1 MRKGM
6 WKKGLTVAM
15 AAAMLAGPVSV
26 PAVFNNGVSVVKADE
41 TNKGQD
47 VYVLM
52 NIPYADFY
60 KAELNKKNTV
70 KVDAT
75 TSATK
80 TKTRSTLANG
90 SYHADNTGEH
100 ISGITYPVKIKAGT
114 DLSKLTKITDA
125 SKVSITVN
133 MKGKETTTE
142 YKGKD
147 ALFESADYSYYEL
160 GTTAPAYYKEL
171 TVNEYGTYSFGK
183 TTATK
188 KTVEGAAIE
197 KFKTSSKYGD
207 YQLNLN
213 FDKVADSDQ
222 ISGNTKVLAAVIT
235 TIDGTQYGLRHVENI
250 WKGTE
255 FAWGTGFTTQSHGCP
270 ISGEHYASMMGKT
283 IDAVTYYTENGV
295 VKYDIDDTYVPYKF
309 DTSAFKVENAD
320 VTSGSAKVTVPT
332 LPEAYDA
339 EYAVE
344 GLTNVSVENGTL
356 KYNATGVKPGQ
367 YTLNVTD
374 KSSKYV
380 PFSTSFTLTT
390 DNVVAAYNNDVKAPA
405 LVAAKDVQADDFANF
420 VKNIQK
426 VSVNGKEYAASG
438 KGAVKLINADGTLV
452 TTADALKAEGTYNI
466 VVTATGYNKTL
477 EFTYTNKS
485 DTTAT
490 KPSDATAATKPAA
503 TTTATKPAVKPV
515 KKVTVKKQTAKV
527 KAGKKKLTVT
537 WKKDKNVSGYQIK
550 IATKK
555 NFKGAKTYTV
565 KSYKTYKKVI
575 KKLKAKKKYFVKVRA
590 YKTVGKSKV
599 YGAYSAVRSCK
610 VK

>member
-114 DLSKLTKITDA
+114 DLSNLKQITDA

-133 MKGKETTTE
+133 MKGKEITTE

-147 ALFESADYSYYEL
+147 ALFESADYSYYVL
-160 GTTAPAYYKEL
+160 STAPAYYKEL
-171 TVNEYGTYSFGK
+171 TVNEDGTYSFGK

-235 TIDGTQYGLRHVENI
+235 TTDGTQYGLRHVENI

-309 DTSAFKVENAD
+309 DTSAFKVENSD

-390 DNVVAAYNNDVKAPA
+390 DNVVAVYNNNVKAPA

-438 KGAVKLINADGTLV
+438 KGYVKLINEDGTLV
-452 TTADALKAEGTYNI
+452 TTADVLKAEGTYNI

-485 DTTAT
+485 DITAT
-490 KPSDATAATKPAA
+490 KPSDATTATKPAA

-575 KKLKAKKKYFVKVRA
+575 KKLKANKKYFVKVRA

>member
-26 PAVFNNGVSVVKADE
+26 PAVFNNGVAVVKADE

-60 KAELNKKNTV
+60 KAELNNTV

-90 SYHADNTGEH
+90 SYHADNTGDH

-171 TVNEYGTYSFGK
+171 TVNEDGSYSFGK
-183 TTATK
+183 TTATE

-235 TIDGTQYGLRHVENI
+235 TTDGTQYGLRHVENI

-255 FAWGTGFTTQSHGCP
+255 FAWGTGFTTQSHDCP

-295 VKYDIDDTYVPYKF
+295 VKYDIDNTYVPKKF
-309 DTSAFKVENAD
+309 DTSDFKVENAD
-320 VTSGSAKVTVPT
+320 VTLGSVKVTLPT
-332 LPEAYDA
+332 LPEDYDA
-339 EYAVE
+339 EYAAE
-344 GLTNVSVENGTL
+344 GLTNVSVENGIL

-374 KSSKYV
+374 KSSTYA
-380 PFSTSFTLTT
+380 PFSTSFALTT
-390 DNVVAAYNNDVKAPA
+390 DNVVAVYNNNAKAPA

-426 VSVNGKEYAASG
+426 VSVNGKEYEASG
-438 KGAVKLINADGTLV
+438 KRAVKLINEDGTLV

-490 KPSDATAATKPAA
+490 KPSA
-503 TTTATKPAVKPV
+503 TTTATKPSATTTAAKPTAKPA
-515 KKVTVKKQTAKV
+515 KKVTVKKQKAKV